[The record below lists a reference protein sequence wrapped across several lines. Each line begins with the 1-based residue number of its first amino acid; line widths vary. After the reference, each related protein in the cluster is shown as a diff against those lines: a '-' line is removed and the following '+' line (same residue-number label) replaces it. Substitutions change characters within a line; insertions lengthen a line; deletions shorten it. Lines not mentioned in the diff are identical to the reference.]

1 MTVLTQNYFNEL
13 MQQFDLSHSNRI
25 AVGVSGG
32 ADSLCLTLFLSAW
45 AKKNGKELTA
55 LTVNHKIRA
64 IADKEANNVHDFL
77 SLREIKH
84 VILTNSQPIPESGL
98 EEYARE
104 IRYTLLTDY
113 CLANKIDTLFL
124 AHHADDQAETFL
136 LRLSKKSGLTGLK
149 AMTPET
155 RLNTIRICR
164 PFLKL
169 SKSVIANTLTEQ
181 GITWVEDEMNQDTHY
196 ARVRWRQFL
205 PKLKAAGI
213 TSEAIGLVSERLARA
228 DTALKM
234 IADQFIRQSVW
245 IDFRGF
251 ARIPVSTLQTYP
263 FEIQIRVI
271 LEMIQRIGQAA
282 KPVSLKSV
290 EELCLRLPC
299 AATLGECVF
308 VPHKTG
314 LYIAK
319 EASRQEAGRWIEPH
333 IPVQWDRFIIIS
345 EKECFVRAGVPCC
358 KIENIPIVVQKTFP
372 AVFMQK
378 ELEKE
383 IQIDYKEKNDPLIR
397 IQFPKQVKGYK
408 QE

>member
-1 MTVLTQNYFNEL
+1 MTVLTENDFNEL
-13 MQQFDLSHSNRI
+13 MQQFDLSHSNQI

-55 LTVNHKIRA
+55 LTVNHKLRA
-64 IADKEANNVHDFL
+64 IADEEAKNVHDFL
-77 SLREIKH
+77 SARKIKH
-84 VILTNSQPIPESGL
+84 VILTNSQPIPEAGL
-98 EEYARE
+98 EAYARQ
-104 IRYTLLTDY
+104 IRYALLTDY
-113 CLANKIDTLFL
+113 CLENKIDTLFL

-155 RLNTIRICR
+155 NLNAIRICR

-169 SKSVIANTLTEQ
+169 SKSVLTHTLTEQ
-181 GITWVEDEMNQDTHY
+181 GVVWAEDEMNQDTHY

-205 PKLKAAGI
+205 PQLKAAGM
-213 TSEAIGLVSERLARA
+213 TSEAIGLVTERLARA

-234 IADQFIRQSVW
+234 IADQFIREQVW

-251 ARIPVSTLQTYP
+251 ARIPIEMLQTYP
-263 FEIQIRVI
+263 LEIQIRVV
-271 LEMIQRIGQAA
+271 LEMIQRIGQAT

-308 VPHKTG
+308 VPHKMG

-319 EASRQEAGRWIEPH
+319 ESSRQESGRWIEPH
-333 IPVQWDRFIIIS
+333 IPVQWDRFIIVS
-345 EKECFVRAGVPCC
+345 EKKCFVRAGVPCC
-358 KIENIPIVVQKTFP
+358 KIENIPVVVQKTFP
-372 AVFMQK
+372 AVFVQK